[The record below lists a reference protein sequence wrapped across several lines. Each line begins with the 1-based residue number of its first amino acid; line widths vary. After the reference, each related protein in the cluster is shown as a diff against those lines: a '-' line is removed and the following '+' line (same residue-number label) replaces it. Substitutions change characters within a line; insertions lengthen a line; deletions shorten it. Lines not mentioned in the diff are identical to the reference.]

1 MPAPDLPWNCPS
13 PYCPDPHNPSSR
25 PVDGVIRCRSCGWSR
40 RVAPPE
46 PENLDDWPGLFTPKA
61 PEPKKEPEPE

>member
-25 PVDGVIRCRSCGWSR
+25 PVDGKIRCRSCGWERSVVVR
-40 RVAPPE
+40 E
-46 PENLDDWPGLFTPKA
+46 PENLDELPGLFAPREPEKEPKA
-61 PEPKKEPEPE
+61 